1 MLEMKKCCKVP
12 YPEKLFEEYEVKENT
27 IYANVNAS
35 KVLEMMKRFIDMH
48 DEPLFFILEI
58 PCKYEDGITES
69 KKLVNLSENNDVYF
83 IDGMNAD
90 GAKHILDSI
99 GVILVDDGMNLFG
112 IGCHEAQDEI
122 LFGKYNVM
130 TVYTAETEKYNAFF
144 DAFGIKK
151 VDSLVTA
158 WDTFDKEHSGECT
171 LYVSK
176 ENGKTVYDIPED
188 FKEYGMYFYKQ
199 RIEDEEEY
207 NKEVTFDDLPGKVLL
222 VGITYYTHENKLIEQ
237 KQFYGTVTEAN
248 EKIVRM
254 ILKDGSEFTL
264 PPDLRSTKRARPGE
278 YTLRSTGEVVVNPD
292 FLATWNL
299 TKAKEE

>member
-1 MLEMKKCCKVP
+1 MLEIKKCCKVP
-12 YPEKLFEEYEVKENT
+12 FPERLFEEYEVKEDA
-27 IYANVNAS
+27 IYANANAS
-35 KVLEMMKRFIDMH
+35 KVIDMMKRFIDMH

-58 PCKYEDGITES
+58 PCKHEDDGITES
-69 KKLVNLSENNDVYF
+69 KKLVNLHENNDVYF

-90 GAKHILDSI
+90 FAKHILDSI
-99 GVILVDDGMNLFG
+99 GEILVDDGMNLFG
-112 IGCHEAQDEI
+112 IGCHESMEEI

-130 TVYTAETEKYNAFF
+130 TVYTAEAEKYNAFF

-151 VDSLVTA
+151 TDKLVTA
-158 WDTFDKEHSGECT
+158 WDTFDKEHPGECFK
-171 LYVSK
+171 YVCE

-207 NKEVTFDDLPGKVLL
+207 NKEVTFDDLLGKVLL
-222 VGITYYTHENKLIEQ
+222 VGITYYTHENELIEQ

-264 PPDLRSTKRARPGE
+264 PPILALPNGHVPGNTPCVLREK
-278 YTLRSTGEVVVNPD
+278 L
-292 FLATWNL
+292 
-299 TKAKEE
+299 